1 MKNVLRRK
9 KWCYKERES
18 PVMYHYKPNTY
29 ERERERER
37 LSGFDRETDRAVSDA
52 LRYFNLSSGWLTC
65 CCAFVCVRVVQT
77 R

>member
-1 MKNVLRRK
+1 MCLGERDGVTQREKVLS
-9 KWCYKERES
+9 CTTIN
-18 PVMYHYKPNTY
+18 PTQT
-29 ERERERER
+29 RERER
-37 LSGFDRETDRAVSDA
+37 LSGFDRETDRAVADA

>member
-1 MKNVLRRK
+1 MCLGERNGVTKREKVLS
-9 KWCYKERES
+9 CTTIN
-18 PVMYHYKPNTY
+18 PTQT
-29 ERERERER
+29 RERERER